1 MTGRPAALS
10 GPVVVVNVDGAIA
23 TWVDGEFAG
32 DSRLLGA
39 ANLAALGQYE
49 VEIAGRRY
57 RANSYDPLGAV
68 AALHAFKPWRTR
80 IVEAPS
86 EVLELL
92 APRELHLTAG
102 ETPQG
107 DPPEVGLF

>member
-1 MTGRPAALS
+1 MRGRTAALS

-32 DSRLLGA
+32 DARLVGA
-39 ANLAALGQYE
+39 AQLAAIGRYE
-49 VEIAGRRY
+49 VEIAGHRY
-57 RANSYDPLGAV
+57 RANGHDPLGAV

-86 EVLELL
+86 EVL
-92 APRELHLTAG
+92 ASFSPRELHLAG
-102 ETPQG
+102 SEATPEEG
-107 DPPEVGLF
+107 LELGLF